1 MLCLFI
7 GAWGVTQV
15 AKLSSGNVA
24 KLSSGNVAKL
34 SSGNWVSGVGVEWE
48 VTATVV
54 IGGDSL
60 SGGQG
65 VGLGTLAGVCH
76 QGRHRGVAANVWSS
90 PTRWRTASCSE
101 RAFSAGI
108 LLENFRRII
117 FRATQDWRFETGRYS
132 IHSLPFILSGWFVQ
146 FTSTGFPLP
155 PTSGCFVWTFW
166 IFTG

>member
-65 VGLGTLAGVCH
+65 VVLGTLAGVCH

-108 LLENFRRII
+108 LLENFRRK
-117 FRATQDWRFETGRYS
+117 FFTQHKIGASRLVDIPYTPCP
-132 IHSLPFILSGWFVQ
+132 PFIWVVPAFYQ
-146 FTSTGFPLP
+146 HGFPAP
-155 PTSGCFVWTFW
+155 ANIKYYAWTF
-166 IFTG
+166 